1 MENDLL
7 VRTKAFALAVVK
19 LYVSLPKTTEA
30 QVLGK
35 QFLRSGTSVGA
46 QYREGTFAKSKAD
59 FVSKIEGALQEC
71 EETRYWLEL
80 LEDSGMATNEQ
91 LADLQQEAKELVAIL
106 VTIARKS
113 KASF

>member
-1 MENDLL
+1 MENDLR
-7 VRTKAFALAVVK
+7 VRTKLFALQVVK
-19 LYVSLPKTTEA
+19 LYVGLAKTTEA

-46 QYREGTFAKSKAD
+46 QYREATFAKSKAD

-80 LEDSGMATNEQ
+80 LDEAEIVSGEH
-91 LADLQQEAKELVAIL
+91 LAVLQQEAKELVAIL
-106 VTIARKS
+106 VTIARKT
-113 KASF
+113 KANL